1 MNSYTSLESSL
12 DYCLHYIDQV
22 LIEQKKMVADGL
34 INKKTQGSL
43 RVRLMVENAKTA
55 FNNVVSIEQLDAEN
69 QQIIE
74 KIQKLALQ
82 LKPPEQLS
90 LLQEQE
96 CYTLINHLPFEI
108 DYPSLRSA
116 FPFLV
121 LRSNIKEQDRLIQL
135 KFSGHFK
142 GIQQP
147 IIKFNDQTH
156 QVKIVSDH
164 QLSLDL
170 KPSDIFGSSRLTA
183 KTLTFCEGELQVPWK
198 GKNQKEFRA
207 SFKVLLGILPS
218 TVGTLTLS
226 YTTKKIV
233 TQSIR
238 REHPHAICSRTCC
251 GNNDQL
257 EKGQFKTLTTQGD
270 AGWWVDPGT
279 IQVHVTAAHGE
290 RHGPR
295 NTSLAIDKRT
305 ISWEARTIHKAV
317 GTSGWFDFAVTFN
330 QSQESRTNA
339 THSFTLNW
347 DAKVTH
353 LCPPEPEEIDY
364 WKATFETFNG
374 EKYDYY
380 PSTSQSEKFPYLT
393 VKLVEKQFEFITT
406 IPEELKDI

>member
-1 MNSYTSLESSL
+1 MNSHTTLES
-12 DYCLHYIDQV
+12 CLNSCLRQV
-22 LIEQKKMVADGL
+22 NQVIIKQKNLAVSDVR
-34 INKKTQGSL
+34 NEKTYLVLQGSL
-43 RVRLMVENAKTA
+43 PVRLMLENAKIA
-55 FNNVVSIEQLDAEN
+55 FNDVTSVDQLSAEN

-74 KIQKLALQ
+74 KIQRLADQ
-82 LKPPEQLS
+82 LNPVQQLP

-96 CYTLINHLPFEI
+96 CYTLINHLPFKI
-108 DYPSLRSA
+108 DYPSLRSI
-116 FPFLV
+116 FPMLV
-121 LRSNIKEQDRLIQL
+121 LRSNVKEQDRLIQL

-170 KPSDIFGSSRLTA
+170 KPSDIFGASRLTA

-198 GKNQKEFRA
+198 GKNQEKFRA
-207 SFKVLLGILPS
+207 SFKVLLGILPPI
-218 TVGTLTLS
+218 VGTLTLS

-238 REHPHAICSRTCC
+238 RDHPHAICSRSCC

-257 EKGQFKTLTTQGD
+257 EGGHFKTLTTQGD

-279 IQVHVTAAHGE
+279 IQVHVTAADGE

-295 NTSLAIDKRT
+295 NTSLAIDRRT
-305 ISWEARTIHKAV
+305 ISWEARTIKKTW

-330 QSQESRTNA
+330 QSKEDRTSI
-339 THSFTLNW
+339 THFFNLNW
-347 DAKVTH
+347 NAKDRYPVT
-353 LCPPEPEEIDY
+353 EELVN
-364 WKATFETFNG
+364 WEATFQTFNG
-374 EKYDYY
+374 KTYCYPKEK
-380 PSTSQSEKFPYLT
+380 SPYLSIEW
-393 VKLVEKQFEFITT
+393 VGQKFVVTT
-406 IPEELKDI
+406 TSPKELKDF